1 MSRQIR
7 LTTFPEQADIDL
19 SELHTIL
26 SQHGLLAR
34 FDQWTLP
41 PNS

>member
-7 LTTFPEQADIDL
+7 LTTFLEPADIDL
-19 SELHTIL
+19 SELKTIL
-26 SQHGLLAR
+26 SRHGLTAR